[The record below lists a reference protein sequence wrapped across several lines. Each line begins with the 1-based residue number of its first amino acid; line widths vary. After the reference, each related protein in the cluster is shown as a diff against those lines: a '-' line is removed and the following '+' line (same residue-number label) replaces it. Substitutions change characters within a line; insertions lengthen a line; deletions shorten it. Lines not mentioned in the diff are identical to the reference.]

1 MIKEFFKQEL
11 SIIDNQ
17 FMNLQ
22 VNGGIIMNVAIIMGS
37 KSDYPM
43 VEKTEQVLRDFDI
56 SFTSKI
62 LSAHRTPE
70 ETRAFVLKAEENG
83 IEVFIAVAGMAAHLA
98 GSIAA
103 YTILPVIG
111 VPMKSETL
119 SGWDALL
126 STVQMPPGVPV
137 ATVGV
142 NGMENAALLAIQI
155 LSIKYPELKVK
166 LRKHKSD
173 MKEKVLSQNIEL
185 ENKK

>member
-1 MIKEFFKQEL
+1 M
-11 SIIDNQ
+11 S
-17 FMNLQ
+17 
-22 VNGGIIMNVAIIMGS
+22 VAILMGS

-43 VEKTEQVLRDFDI
+43 VQKTERVLKEFDI
-56 SFTSKI
+56 PFTTKI

-70 ETRAFVLKAEENG
+70 ETWAFAVNAERDG
-83 IEVFIAVAGMAAHLA
+83 YDVFIAVAGMAAHLA
-98 GSIAA
+98 GSVAA

-111 VPMKSETL
+111 VPMKSDTL

-155 LSIKYPELKVK
+155 LSLKYPEYKEK
-166 LRKHKSD
+166 LREYKSD
-173 MKEKVLSQNIEL
+173 MREKVIRDDKEIE
-185 ENKK
+185 EK

>member
-1 MIKEFFKQEL
+1 M
-11 SIIDNQ
+11 S
-17 FMNLQ
+17 
-22 VNGGIIMNVAIIMGS
+22 VAILMGS

-43 VEKTEQVLRDFDI
+43 VEKTEQVLKGFDI
-56 SFTSKI
+56 PFTTKI

-70 ETRAFVLKAEENG
+70 ETRAFVLDADKNG
-83 IEVFIAVAGMAAHLA
+83 VEVFIAVAGMAAHLA

-142 NGMENAALLAIQI
+142 NGMENAALLAVQI
-155 LSIKYPELKVK
+155 LSIKDPELKNK
-166 LRKHKSD
+166 LTKYKLD
-173 MKEKVLSQNIEL
+173 MRDKVVSQGEKIE
-185 ENKK
+185 EK